1 MIIIMGYSNLT
12 PKAVENDQGMRQQ
25 VLLNIKLWNLLK
37 MIVNLLLKYN
47 QIIFC
52 IFRVRDP
59 EPRR

>member
-12 PKAVENDQGMRQQ
+12 PKAVENYQGMRQ
-25 VLLNIKLWNLLK
+25 VSANIKLWDLLI
-37 MIVNLLLKYN
+37 MIVNLPLKYN

-59 EPRR
+59 ELRR

>member
-12 PKAVENDQGMRQQ
+12 PKAVENDQGMRQ
-25 VLLNIKLWNLLK
+25 VLVNIKLWNLLI

>member
-1 MIIIMGYSNLT
+1 MIIIMGHSNLT
-12 PKAVENDQGMRQQ
+12 PKAVENDQGMRQ
-25 VLLNIKLWNLLK
+25 VLVNIKLWNLLN